1 MAPEN
6 FYLHKA
12 DSELAHT
19 AAAGLAQR
27 VFMLLG
33 SRLRVSASFP
43 SFPDVRAPPHWP
55 AAASHSL
62 NPANNHS
69 CYQSEDSQKKVSDN
83 PDERKT
89 QSEDST
95 QDQTGL
101 KGMSR

>member
-1 MAPEN
+1 
-6 FYLHKA
+6 
-12 DSELAHT
+12 
-19 AAAGLAQR
+19 
-27 VFMLLG
+27 MLLG
-33 SRLRVSASFP
+33 SCLRVSASVL
-43 SFPDVRAPPHWP
+43 SFPDVGAPPRWP

-69 CYQSEDSQKKVSDN
+69 CYQSEDSRKKVSDGS
-83 PDERKT
+83 DERKT